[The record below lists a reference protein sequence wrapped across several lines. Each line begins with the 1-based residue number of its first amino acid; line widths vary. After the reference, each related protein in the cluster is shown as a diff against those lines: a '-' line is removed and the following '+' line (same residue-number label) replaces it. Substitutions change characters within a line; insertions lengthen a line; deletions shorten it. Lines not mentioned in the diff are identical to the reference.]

1 MRYQLNSFARIFLR
15 YNLFYYI
22 SIIIIYILISY
33 NISTRPFFPPCR
45 DDLFILLGY
54 YNNLD
59 SINCDLTL
67 VFVIYQLFLTF
78 LTAYTYVN
86 YEKNNSS
93 EFILLRTSVIKQLK
107 IKMVINI
114 FFILIWRIMYF
125 IFVYNEYFMKIKFKI
140 NDFFYSVG
148 IHLLLIII
156 IYASYYIYIKFNKV
170 NTYCN

>member
-15 YNLFYYI
+15 YNLFFYI
-22 SIIIIYILISY
+22 LTIIIYMLISY

-45 DDLFILLGY
+45 NDLFIMLGY
-54 YNNLD
+54 YNDLN
-59 SINCDLTL
+59 SINWDLTL

-78 LTAYTYVN
+78 LTVYTYIN

-114 FFILIWRIMYF
+114 VFIIIWRIMYF
-125 IFVYNEYFMKIKFKI
+125 IFVYHEYCMKIKFKI
-140 NDFFYSVG
+140 SDFFYSVG
-148 IHLLLIII
+148 IHLLLITI
-156 IYASYYIYIKFNKV
+156 IYVGYYIYINSNKG
-170 NTYCN
+170 NAY